1 MAAKEMPIREKIEP
15 GESGD
20 ITLDMLKS
28 ALADTK
34 PELIEN
40 AAGEFRS
47 AMTNLKSLIDCL
59 DRHLDSFDKNW
70 TAGED
75 AKMVKTQFRRLR
87 ESAQSV
93 VDAIVGPNPPGMMGP
108 YVPTGVA
115 PALEMYSSTLKEFRG
130 DNVPQSADRDI
141 SFLEGAYEGGT
152 VGAIGGAGV
161 GVFAGGV
168 GAVPGAVIG
177 AVGGTIVGGVTT
189 LFTDGPFQNM
199 FGDSKAEQDLKAAK
213 EHLRKLTQ
221 ATASVNEAFPHSV
234 KTDIPEFTPLGFTPP
249 NAGAP
254 PGSAYRPG
262 GPGPYPPAGVQSYAP
277 ASGGNDFTTPGFG
290 LNGDG
295 PGGPGGGTPG
305 VNGPGWNPSDPNGP
319 GANGPGANEPG
330 WNEPGANGPDANGPG
345 SDGPGANGGTGVGG
359 ADGTGSGTNGGT
371 GVGAYPSGDPGR
383 DTKLADYTPQTPGLA
398 AQQNHPGNS
407 GQQGYP
413 GSGSGNSATGI
424 GAPTPGGAV
433 GYGAGGGGGA
443 TSGGSAGG
451 AGSGSGADSRGM
463 GSARALSA
471 STGSAMPLIPPGG
484 TGTSEGDEERERST
498 WLLEDE
504 DLFMSDRPV
513 TSPLIDGAPK
523 GKA

>member
-1 MAAKEMPIREKIEP
+1 MAAKEMPIREKIDP
-15 GESGD
+15 GESGE
-20 ITLDMLKS
+20 IPLDMLKS

-47 AMTNLKSLIDCL
+47 AMTNLKTLIDCL
-59 DRHLDSFDKNW
+59 DRHLDSFDKKW

-130 DNVPQSADRDI
+130 DNVPQSADRDV
-141 SFLEGAYEGGT
+141 SFLEGAAQGGAA
-152 VGAIGGAGV
+152 GAMGGAGV
-161 GVFAGGV
+161 GVFVGGV

-177 AVGGTIVGGVTT
+177 AVGGTIAGGVTT
-189 LFTDGPFQNM
+189 LFTDGPFQNV
-199 FGDSKAEQDLKAAK
+199 FGDSKAEQDMKAAK
-213 EHLRKLTQ
+213 EHLKKLTQ

-234 KTDIPEFTPLGFTPP
+234 KTDIPEFIPPDFTPP
-249 NAGAP
+249 NTGTP

-262 GPGPYPPAGVQSYAP
+262 GPGAYPTAEGRPYVPGA
-277 ASGGNDFTTPGFG
+277 GNDFTTPGFG

-295 PGGPGGGTPG
+295 PGAPGGDTPG
-305 VNGPGWNPSDPNGP
+305 ANGPGWNPSDPNGP
-319 GANGPGANEPG
+319 GANVPG
-330 WNEPGANGPDANGPG
+330 WNEPGTNGPDANGPG
-345 SDGPGANGGTGVGG
+345 ANGGTGAGG
-359 ADGTGSGTNGGT
+359 AGGTGSGTNGGA
-371 GVGAYPSGDPGR
+371 GGDGAYPPGDPGR
-383 DTKLADYTPQTPGLA
+383 DTKLADYTPQMPDLTT
-398 AQQNHPGNS
+398 QQSHPGNS
-407 GQQGYP
+407 GQQGLL
-413 GSGSGNSATGI
+413 GNGSGNPATGV

-433 GYGAGGGGGA
+433 GYGAGGTSGGGGA
-443 TSGGSAGG
+443 SGAGGGG
-451 AGSGSGADSRGM
+451 AGSGSGADSRGV
-463 GSARALSA
+463 GTARALGA
-471 STGSAMPLIPPGG
+471 STGSTMPFVPHSGG
-484 TGTSEGDEERERST
+484 GTSEGDEERERST

>member
-1 MAAKEMPIREKIEP
+1 MPIREKIDP
-15 GESGD
+15 GESGE

-47 AMTNLKSLIDCL
+47 AMANLKTLIDCL
-59 DRHLDSFDKNW
+59 DRHLDSFDKKW

-87 ESAQSV
+87 ESAQNM

-130 DNVPQSADRDI
+130 DNVPQSADRDV
-141 SFLEGAYEGGT
+141 SFLEGAAQGGAA
-152 VGAIGGAGV
+152 GAMGGAGV
-161 GVFAGGV
+161 GVFVGGV

-177 AVGGTIVGGVTT
+177 AVGGTIAGGVTT
-189 LFTDGPFQNM
+189 LFTDGPFQNV

-213 EHLRKLTQ
+213 EHLKKLTQ

-249 NAGAP
+249 NTGTP

-262 GPGPYPPAGVQSYAP
+262 GLGAYPTAYVP
-277 ASGGNDFTTPGFG
+277 ASGGNDFTMPDFG

-295 PGGPGGGTPG
+295 PGGPEGGTPG

-319 GANGPGANEPG
+319 GTNGPGANVPGWNDPGTNGPGANGPGAG
-330 WNEPGANGPDANGPG
+330 
-345 SDGPGANGGTGVGG
+345 GPGANGGTG
-359 ADGTGSGTNGGT
+359 ADGTGAGTNGGA
-371 GVGAYPSGDPGR
+371 GVGAYPPGDPGR
-383 DTKLADYTPQTPGLA
+383 ETKLADYTPQMPDLS
-398 AQQNHPGNS
+398 AQQSHPGNF
-407 GQQGYP
+407 GQQGYS
-413 GSGSGNSATGI
+413 GSGSGNSATGN
-424 GAPTPGGAV
+424 GAPGSTV
-433 GYGAGGGGGA
+433 GYGVGGGSGT
-443 TSGGSAGG
+443 TSGGSG
-451 AGSGSGADSRGM
+451 GSGGSGAGADSRGV
-463 GSARALSA
+463 GTARALSA
-471 STGSAMPLIPPGG
+471 STGSTMPFVPHAGG
-484 TGTSEGDEERERST
+484 AGASEGDEERERST

-513 TSPLIDGAPK
+513 TSHLIDGAPK